1 MIVVS
6 RSILAHRRLLLFLM
20 QGLKSLGYYIEGILF
35 NLELALYINH
45 FGTILTFLYRS
56 CVINLCLPQ
65 K

>member
-45 FGTILTFLYRS
+45 FGTGLAFLCRS